1 MQRGEKRPVAS
12 GQGLSIL
19 LDPSRLVGRT
29 REELL
34 SGVVEQ
40 RQLRSLHGVP
50 LARAQTAGHMQ
61 IPNPGQPCLC
71 QAHMEWQKKLPF
83 NLRWE
88 DVVPHL
94 LRWMPKVSRYQS
106 LKCPFFTF
114 MALFSSRRCQWLSC
128 CVLLF
133 SSACHPGGFGVRA
146 GRHLHSL
153 HAVSF
158 HRCVMPHICCY

>member
-12 GQGLSIL
+12 GQGLSIP
-19 LDPSRLVGRT
+19 LDPSCLVGRT

-34 SGVVEQ
+34 SGVVGQ
-40 RQLRSLHGVP
+40 RQLLSLHGVP
-50 LARAQTAGHMQ
+50 LARAQTARHMQ
-61 IPNPGQPCLC
+61 IPNHVPGQPCLC

-94 LRWMPKVSRYQS
+94 LRWMPEVSRYQS
-106 LKCPFFTF
+106 LKCPFFSF
-114 MALFSSRRCQWLSC
+114 MALFSSRWCQWLSC

-133 SSACHPGGFGVRA
+133 SSTCHPGGFGV
-146 GRHLHSL
+146 GTG
-153 HAVSF
+153 
-158 HRCVMPHICCY
+158 

>member
-94 LRWMPKVSRYQS
+94 LRWMPEVSRYQS
-106 LKCPFFTF
+106 LKCPFFSF

-133 SSACHPGGFGVRA
+133 SSTCHPGGFGVRA

-153 HAVSF
+153 CMLSHSTGA
-158 HRCVMPHICCY
+158 